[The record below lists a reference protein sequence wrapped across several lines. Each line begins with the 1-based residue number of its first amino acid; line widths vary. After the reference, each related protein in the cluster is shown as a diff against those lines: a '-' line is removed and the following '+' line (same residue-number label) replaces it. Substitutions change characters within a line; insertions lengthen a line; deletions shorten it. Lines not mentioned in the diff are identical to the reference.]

1 MILVIGG
8 DSRLAVELIS
18 TVGEDQVIAT
28 TRRENRPNRVFLDLS
43 DITDFN
49 IPNGIKSA
57 VILGG
62 ITTFD
67 GCSDNYN
74 YAFNVNC
81 LSIPALIEKLLA
93 AGLFTCFVSSN
104 SVFMNTD
111 GTPSESETP
120 CPSPGFDYANMK
132 YEAERR
138 VMEIAKNLRKENLL
152 SILRITKNVDKDAK
166 PFCDWIN
173 NLSNGTKIVAFSD
186 LYFAPI
192 RYSDSANAIIKIL
205 GGMKH
210 GIFHVSGIK
219 DISYSDFAVNFVNY
233 LGLDEK
239 LVHPVLSSDIGVNL
253 VYNHYITALNMK
265 STKEKLGI
273 KETQLEKV
281 YDYLSD
287 GFRNKVKVS
296 L

>member
-1 MILVIGG
+1 
-8 DSRLAVELIS
+8 
-18 TVGEDQVIAT
+18 
-28 TRRENRPNRVFLDLS
+28 
-43 DITDFN
+43 
-49 IPNGIKSA
+49 
-57 VILGG
+57 
-62 ITTFD
+62 
-67 GCSDNYN
+67 
-74 YAFNVNC
+74 
-81 LSIPALIEKLLA
+81 
-93 AGLFTCFVSSN
+93 
-104 SVFMNTD
+104 
-111 GTPSESETP
+111 
-120 CPSPGFDYANMK
+120 
-132 YEAERR
+132 
-138 VMEIAKNLRKENLL
+138 
-152 SILRITKNVDKDAK
+152 
-166 PFCDWIN
+166 
-173 NLSNGTKIVAFSD
+173 
-186 LYFAPI
+186 
-192 RYSDSANAIIKIL
+192 
-205 GGMKH
+205 MKH